1 MLIPKTD
8 ARVRDGMTARA
19 RLLLASNNALFV
31 PEQALV
37 AQKGQFVVFVVKN
50 NIAKAQVVKLG
61 KREVGRVEVLEGLQ
75 ADDVIVVSGQNKLNK
90 PEIPIKPVPL
100 QGGL

>member
-1 MLIPKTD
+1 M
-8 ARVRDGMTARA
+8 
-19 RLLLASNNALFV
+19 
-31 PEQALV
+31 
-37 AQKGQFVVFVVKN
+37 VKN

-90 PEIPIKPVPL
+90 LEIPIKPVPL